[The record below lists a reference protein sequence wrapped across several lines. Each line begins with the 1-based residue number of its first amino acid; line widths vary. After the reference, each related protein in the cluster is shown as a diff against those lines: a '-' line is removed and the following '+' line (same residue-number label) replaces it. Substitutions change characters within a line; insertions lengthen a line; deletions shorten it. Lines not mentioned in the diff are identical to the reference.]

1 MTDKIEFGAGFTAE
15 PRGDEQYYITHPN
28 SGGAMASLAEAA
40 LIRAVVAARAERD
53 AAQETAAAF
62 NWLAAQ
68 MHKGS
73 LSVMA
78 WPSEITLHAWEG
90 STIRKFTGATL
101 AEAVRAAQAGG
112 PQ

>member
-1 MTDKIEFGAGFTAE
+1 MSDYGFFNDNPVAEHDDSIEREVERLQAE
-15 PRGDEQYYITHPN
+15 
-28 SGGAMASLAEAA
+28 L
-40 LIRAVVAARAERD
+40 AVVRAERD
-53 AAQETAAAF
+53 AAQETAAVF

-68 MHKGS
+68 MHKGT

-78 WPSEITLHAWEG
+78 WPNEVTLHVWEG